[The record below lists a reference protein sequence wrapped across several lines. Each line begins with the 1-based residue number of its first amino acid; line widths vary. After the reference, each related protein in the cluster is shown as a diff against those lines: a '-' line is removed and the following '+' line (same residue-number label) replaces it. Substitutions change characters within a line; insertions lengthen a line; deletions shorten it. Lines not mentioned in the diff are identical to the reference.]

1 MKCEFKII
9 LKKKKHGCTVTVAS
23 IIYPAH
29 PISHSNT

>member
-9 LKKKKHGCTVTVAS
+9 LKKNHECTVTVAS